1 VPASYVE
8 AMSIS
13 GSLDGKVAL
22 ITGGSRGIGLG
33 IAHRYGAS
41 GAKLVLVSRKPD
53 GLEAAAAE
61 LVAAGIPSE
70 NIAWESGNVGKQEDA
85 QRCVDSAIAK
95 FGAVDVLV
103 NNAATNP
110 YAGPVIDVDMPRWAK
125 TEEVNLRGPLVW
137 TQAAWHG
144 HMKEH
149 GGAVIN
155 ISSVG
160 GLMTSPSLGVYDV
173 FKCALMHLT
182 RQLAYELAPKV
193 RVNCLA
199 PGLIKTDFAKY
210 LWEDGKGDAVAQTYP
225 LKRLGEPDDIGE
237 AALYFAAGASWVTG
251 QTLVLDGGG
260 LIDAGGASSL
270 E

>member
-1 VPASYVE
+1 
-8 AMSIS
+8 MSIT
-13 GSLDGKVAL
+13 GSLDGKAAI
-22 ITGGSRGIGLG
+22 ITGGSKGIGLG
-33 IAHRYGAS
+33 IAHRFGQA
-41 GAKLVLVSRKPD
+41 GGRVFLVSRKAE
-53 GLEAAAAE
+53 GLEAAEAE
-61 LVAAGIPSE
+61 LIGAGVPKE
-70 NIAWESGNVGKQEDA
+70 NIAWSTGNVGKEEDA
-85 QRCVDSAIAK
+85 GRCTAEAMAR
-95 FGAVDVLV
+95 FGAVDILV

-110 YAGPVIDVDMPRWAK
+110 YAGPVIDVDVPRWAK

-137 TQAAWHG
+137 TQAAWRS
-144 HMKEH
+144 HMKEN
-149 GGAVIN
+149 GGTIIN

-160 GLMTSPSLGVYDV
+160 GLTTNPALGVYDV

-210 LWEDGKGDAVAQTYP
+210 LWQDGRGDEVAQSYP

-260 LIDAGGASSL
+260 LINA
-270 E
+270 